1 LRKSYFDLVYK
12 QDSDED
18 AERRA
23 STQDA
28 MTEFTSWY
36 TYMCFLLLNKSGLGE
51 DMNTRRMQIMTMLQ
65 RT

>member
-1 LRKSYFDLVYK
+1 
-12 QDSDED
+12 
-18 AERRA
+18 
-23 STQDA
+23 

-65 RT
+65 NNFDDVDKIDMELLRKELL